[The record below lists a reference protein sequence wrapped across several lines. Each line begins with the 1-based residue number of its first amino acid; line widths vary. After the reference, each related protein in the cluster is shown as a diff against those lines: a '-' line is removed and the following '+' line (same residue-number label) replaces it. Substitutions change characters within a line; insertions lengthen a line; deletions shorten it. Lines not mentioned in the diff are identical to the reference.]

1 MVAKPEDVIPE
12 ELKRQLR
19 FLPEADEGERA
30 AFFSAVAE
38 FLGSADGAKVR
49 KLPPLARIKW
59 HLAGERRLDD
69 LLAVIAFER
78 VNPNALPVRGRLRPY
93 VAVPGV
99 DSGALPASVG
109 RLRLREMPVRA
120 KATEVLWQDGK
131 LVLRGYAFV
140 VNLPGGG
147 TGPMPRLAWLR
158 APGGR
163 RVPVRYR
170 AEESKRATRDSKQA
184 LHTYDDAGFEI
195 TIDPAKLKVRGKWKA
210 ATWGLTLALPRPGGY
225 VPGKVE
231 RVDVGSAGH
240 SQAHHLG
247 DGARLI
253 AGFAEDK
260 FQVTV
265 DIPEAEIVDQTATAD
280 ALRLGLRAPV
290 SAKHATKLR
299 VVRKGQKGGV
309 EYPLTPATGSDAR
322 WHRYSAEIPFA
333 DLSVGA
339 EGERKTYDFLTH
351 IEFADGSSRRAT
363 VVEGFLPGRYLRPG
377 GREIAVTTD
386 GPGLLKLHD
395 RARQAVVDRLE
406 WVAKNELL
414 IEGSYTGPGERMRFV
429 LRHGERFEEH
439 VLPLTWSE
447 SQSRFSA
454 RITPDRMALYDAIL
468 PLRAGRWYFSLR
480 DKDAWGNGQDVP
492 VKLRAD
498 LIDTLPLKTRT
509 GGRSYAVN
517 RRYFDRIFLGSGPV
531 LSADERGAFQQRQLR
546 EVLTPQFKREP
557 LTDTVFYNSFGGKQF
572 SDSPR
577 AVYEELVRRGVE
589 VEHLWSVADQ
599 QVDLPPGVRPLEW
612 HSREWYEALARS
624 RYVITNVGLGDWYE
638 RREGQVVVQTWHGTP
653 LKKIGADLLG
663 TPRANLQYIASLPHR
678 FRQFDFVVSPNAFT
692 TPIMRNAFRCEG
704 EILEAG
710 YPRNDIFHRP
720 DREKIAQRVRATL
733 GIPDGKKVVLYAP
746 TWRDDQRHTQS
757 KFKLDLQV
765 DLTAAAESL
774 GDDHVF
780 LFRKHPKILDAI
792 PGAGQGFVYDVSAY
806 PDIAELYLIT
816 DVLITDY
823 SSVLFD
829 YAHSGRPMLFFT
841 YDLEHYRDTLRGFY
855 FDFTAKAPGPL
866 IKTSAELI
874 HAIRNVEGV
883 KRTYAD
889 KYAAFVKDFCEPSD
903 GLATARVVDR
913 MLELGEQRP

>member
-1 MVAKPEDVIPE
+1 MIPG
-12 ELKRQLR
+12 ELKRRLR
-19 FLPEADEGERA
+19 FLPEADAEERDA
-30 AFFSAVAE
+30 
-38 FLGSADGAKVR
+38 FLGEAGAFLASVPAGKLR
-49 KLPPLARIKW
+49 RLPPLERVKW
-59 HLAGERRLDD
+59 HLVGERRVDD
-69 LLAVIAFER
+69 LLRAIAFER
-78 VNPNALPVRGRLRPY
+78 INPSAFPVRGRLRPY
-93 VAVPGV
+93 ISVPGIE
-99 DSGALPASVG
+99 DRSLPASVT

-120 KATEVLWQDGK
+120 KATDVLWQDGK
-131 LVLRGYAFV
+131 IVLRGYAFV
-140 VNLPGGG
+140 ANLPGGG
-147 TGPMPRLAWLR
+147 SGPMPRLAWLR

-163 RVPVRYR
+163 RIPVRYR
-170 AEESKRATRDSKQA
+170 AAESLRATRDSKQA
-184 LHTYDDAGFEI
+184 LHNYDDAGFEI
-195 TIDPAKLKVRGKWKA
+195 VIDPAKLKSRGKWKDG
-210 ATWGLTLALPRPGGY
+210 TWGLTLALPRPGGY

-231 RVDVGSAGH
+231 RADIGSAGH
-240 SQAHHLG
+240 SQARDLG
-247 DGARLI
+247 DGARLV
-253 AGFAEDK
+253 AGFADDV
-260 FQVTV
+260 FQVRI

-280 ALRLGLRAPV
+280 TLRLGLRAPA
-290 SAKHATKLR
+290 SAKRATKLR
-299 VVRKGQKGGV
+299 ITRKGKSAGT
-309 EYPLTPATGSDAR
+309 EYLLVPADGADPRRLRYTVDIPL
-322 WHRYSAEIPFA
+322 A
-333 DLSVGA
+333 DLSVGT
-339 EGERKTYDFLTH
+339 EKERKTHDFITH

-363 VVEGFLPGRYLRPG
+363 VTEDFLPGRYLRSG

-395 RARQAVVDRLE
+395 RLRQAVVDRLE
-406 WVAKNELL
+406 WAGSELVV
-414 IEGSYTGPGERMRFV
+414 EGSYAGPGDRKCFV

-439 VLPLTWSE
+439 VLPLEWSE
-447 SQSRFSA
+447 AQSRFTA
-454 RITPDRMALYDAIL
+454 RIAPDRMSLYDAIL

-480 DKDAWGNGQDVP
+480 DQDAWGKKEDVP

-498 LIDTLPLKTRT
+498 LIDTLASVKKRVSGRT
-509 GGRSYAVN
+509 YTIN
-517 RRYFDRIFLGSGPV
+517 RRYFDRIFLASGPV
-531 LSADERGAFQQRQLR
+531 LSAEERGAYRQRQLR
-546 EVLTPQFKREP
+546 EVLTPQFKQEP
-557 LTDTVFYNSFGGKQF
+557 LREAVFYNSFGGKQF

-589 VEHLWSVADQ
+589 VEHLWSVADE
-599 QVDLPPGVRPLEW
+599 QVDVPPGVRPVEW

-624 RYVITNVGLGDWYE
+624 RYVITNVGLGDWYT
-638 RREGQVVVQTWHGTP
+638 RREGQCVVQTWHGTP

-704 EILEAG
+704 EILESG

-720 DREKIAQRVRATL
+720 DRDKIAQRVRATL
-733 GIPDGKKVVLYAP
+733 GIPEGRKVILYAP
-746 TWRDDQRHTQS
+746 TWRDDQRHNAS

-765 DLTAAAESL
+765 DLNAARDAL

-855 FDFTAKAPGPL
+855 FDFTEKAPGPL
-866 IKTSAELI
+866 IKTSEQLV
-874 HAIRNVEGV
+874 HAIRDIDNVG
-883 KRTYAD
+883 RTYAD
-889 KYAAFVKDFCEPSD
+889 KYARFVKEFCEPSD

-913 MLELGEQRP
+913 MLEIGRGTAG

>member
-1 MVAKPEDVIPE
+1 M
-12 ELKRQLR
+12 R
-19 FLPEADEGERA
+19 FLPESSAEERG
-30 AFFSAVAE
+30 AFFDAAAA
-38 FLGSADGAKVR
+38 FLGSADPAKLR

-59 HLAGERRLDD
+59 HLTRERQLDA
-69 LLAVIAFER
+69 LLAVLRFER
-78 VNPNALPVRGRLRPY
+78 ENPGALPVRGRLRPY

-99 DSGALPASVG
+99 PGNLVPASVG

-131 LVLRGYAFV
+131 LIVRGYAYV
-140 VNLPGGG
+140 QNLPGGG
-147 TGPMPRLAWLR
+147 LGPMPRLAWLR

-163 RVPVRYR
+163 RVPVKYR
-170 AEESKRATRDSKQA
+170 SEESLRATRDSKQA
-184 LHTYDDAGFEI
+184 LHNYDDAGFELV
-195 TIDPAKLKVRGKWKA
+195 IDPAKLKSRGKWRA
-210 ATWGLTLALPRPGGY
+210 GTWGLTLALPRPGGY

-231 RVDVGSAGH
+231 RVDIGSAGH
-240 SQAHHLG
+240 SQAHYLG
-247 DGARLI
+247 DGARLV
-253 AGFAEDK
+253 AGFADDK
-260 FQVTV
+260 FQVTI
-265 DIPEAEIVDQTATAD
+265 DLPEAEVVDQTGTAD
-280 ALRLGLRAPV
+280 ALRLGLRAP
-290 SAKHATKLR
+290 AAGKHPTKLR
-299 VVRKGQKGGV
+299 VVRKGQKGGA
-309 EYPLTPATGSDAR
+309 EYPLTSAGTEGR
-322 WHRYSAEIPFA
+322 WARYSAEIPFE
-333 DLSVGA
+333 DLSVA
-339 EGERKTYDFLTH
+339 TSAKEKTLDFLTH

-363 VVEGFLPGRYLRPG
+363 VVEGFLPGRYLRPN

-406 WVAKNELL
+406 WVGKGELL
-414 IEGSYTGPGERMRFV
+414 VEGSYTGPGERMHFV

-439 VLPLTWSE
+439 HLPLTWSE
-447 SQSRFSA
+447 SQSRFSVTLA
-454 RITPDRMALYDAIL
+454 PDKMPQYNALL
-468 PLRAGRWYFSLR
+468 PLRTGRWYFSLR
-480 DKDAWGNGQDVP
+480 DRDAWGHTGDVP

-498 LIDTLPLKTRT
+498 LIDRIPLKKRVAGRT
-509 GGRSYAVN
+509 YTVN
-517 RRYFDRIFLGSGPV
+517 RRYFDRIFLGSGSA
-531 LSADERGAFQQRQLR
+531 LRADERGAYRQRQLR

-557 LTDTVFYNSFGGKQF
+557 LREAVFYNSFGGKQF

-577 AVYEELVRRGVE
+577 AVYEEFVRRGIE
-589 VEHLWSVADQ
+589 VEHLWSVADA
-599 QVDLPPGVRPLEW
+599 QVDLPPGVQPLEW
-612 HSREWYEALARS
+612 HSKEWYEALARS
-624 RYVITNVGLGDWYE
+624 RYVVTNVGLGDWYQ

-704 EILEAG
+704 EILESG
-710 YPRNDIFHRP
+710 YPRNDIFHRE
-720 DREKIAQRVRATL
+720 DREKIAHRVRATL
-733 GIPDGKKVVLYAP
+733 GIPEGRKVVLYAP
-746 TWRDDQRHTQS
+746 TWRDDQRHTAS

-765 DLTAAAESL
+765 DLTAAREALSE
-774 GDDHVF
+774 DHVF

-792 PGAGQGFVYDVSAY
+792 PGAGQGFVFDVSAY

-855 FDFTAKAPGPL
+855 FDFTEKAPGPL

-874 HAIRNVEGV
+874 HSIRTIDTVR
-883 KRTYAD
+883 RTYAE
-889 KYAAFVKDFCEPSD
+889 KYAAFVKEFCEPSD

-913 MLELGEQRP
+913 MLDLGRRSR